1 MIKVY
6 ARLLLV
12 KHILIIS
19 IIYYVQQGKGERNP
33 NVVLWDGSPVPLGRN
48 SGKDTK
54 MAANIYNF
62 TEACLCL
69 ESMSFSLL

>member
-19 IIYYVQQGKGERNP
+19 IIYYVQQGKGERP